1 MNSTQLLNMVKTDPC
16 LRRFVKGV
24 FASNTLPQMVTEFPS
39 AVIVNTQPLPFPG
52 EHWVALIVYS
62 PLQAEFFDS
71 LGKSPAD
78 YSQDIQNFLK
88 TNSAECRFKS
98 YRLQPR
104 NSNLCGLYVLVFLI
118 ARLCFKKSFNR
129 FYDFFSLD
137 MQSNDGFVKHFIHEY
152 FMYH

>member
-39 AVIVNTQPLPFPG
+39 AFIVNTQPLPFPG

-78 YSQDIQNFLK
+78 YSQERRTVQNVVL
-88 TNSAECRFKS
+88 
-98 YRLQPR
+98 
-104 NSNLCGLYVLVFLI
+104 NLIDFNLVI
-118 ARLCFKKSFNR
+118 PICV
-129 FYDFFSLD
+129 D
-137 MQSNDGFVKHFIHEY
+137 
-152 FMYH
+152 FMY